1 MTSSIA
7 LPGEETL
14 IGSWTALAQLSPGVR
29 LINLSAATAAVF
41 RSWAALNNA
50 ILQSAPDDRAA
61 EEDVSQLTA
70 PKRRP

>member
-41 RSWAALNNA
+41 RFLGGLNNA
-50 ILQSAPDDRAA
+50 ILQSG
-61 EEDVSQLTA
+61 LTIA
-70 PKRRP
+70 QPRKLSHS

>member
-14 IGSWTALAQLSPGVR
+14 IGSWSALAQLSPGVR

-41 RSWAALNNA
+41 RSWAA
-50 ILQSAPDDRAA
+50 
-61 EEDVSQLTA
+61 
-70 PKRRP
+70 